1 MAEIRLLFDIAI
13 RLLTSTSREVA
24 SSKFTLQFLMTHKRV
39 FQQPVF
45 KDNILSVM
53 VKHFKKKL
61 GFFFNL
67 KKGDNI
73 EGVDFHF
80 EVVINKNIVKTN
92 SRARVIL
99 FTPIW

>member
-39 FQQPVF
+39 FQQPVLT
-45 KDNILSVM
+45 DNILSVM
-53 VKHFKKKL
+53 VKHFKKKF
-61 GFFFNL
+61 FFFNL

-99 FTPIW
+99 FTPI